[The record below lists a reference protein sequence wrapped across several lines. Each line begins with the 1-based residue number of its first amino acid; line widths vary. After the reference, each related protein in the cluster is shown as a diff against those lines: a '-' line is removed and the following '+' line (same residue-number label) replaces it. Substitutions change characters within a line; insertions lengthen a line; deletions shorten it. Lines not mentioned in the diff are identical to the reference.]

1 MQNKLLQNPFENV
14 GTFFEY
20 FSCYSLFLIIS
31 ALHELK
37 TRMYVRLP
45 NRDLL
50 NLEITRCIMQQFLSC
65 RNRFIIEIK
74 VQGVK
79 NKRNTKLYKFE

>member
-1 MQNKLLQNPFENV
+1 MFLFKNID
-14 GTFFEY
+14 TFLEY
-20 FSCYSLFLIIS
+20 FSYYWLFLIIS

-37 TRMYVRLP
+37 TRMNVRLP
-45 NRDLL
+45 SRDLL
-50 NLEITRCIMQQFLSC
+50 SLEITGCIMQQFLSC

>member
-1 MQNKLLQNPFENV
+1 MFLFKNID
-14 GTFFEY
+14 TFLEY
-20 FSCYSLFLIIS
+20 FSYYWLFLIIS

-37 TRMYVRLP
+37 TRMNVRLP
-45 NRDLL
+45 SRDLL
-50 NLEITRCIMQQFLSC
+50 SLEITRCIMQQFLSC

-79 NKRNTKLYKFE
+79 NKWNTKLYKFE